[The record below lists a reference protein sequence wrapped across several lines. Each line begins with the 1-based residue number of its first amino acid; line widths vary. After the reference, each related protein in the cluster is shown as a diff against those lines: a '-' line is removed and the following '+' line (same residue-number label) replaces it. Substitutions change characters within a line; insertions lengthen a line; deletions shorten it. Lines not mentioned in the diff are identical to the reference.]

1 MIILTDSREQKP
13 YSFETPSEVGTL
25 KCGDYSLV
33 GGEHL
38 IGVERK
44 TLDDLI
50 GCLSKDRARFERELF
65 KGKSLDY
72 MALVIEG
79 SLSDIIGHKY
89 RSQMEPKAVIQSLI
103 AFSIRY
109 HLPVWFAGSRE
120 HGQRITAS
128 LLEKY
133 AREVEKKHEALSKVA
148 VASKE

>member
-1 MIILTDSREQKP
+1 MILTDTREKRP
-13 YSFETPSEVGTL
+13 YSFETPSQVGTL

-38 IGVERK
+38 ISIERK
-44 TLDDLI
+44 ELNDLI
-50 GCLSKDRARFERELF
+50 GALSKDRARFERELF

-72 MALVIEG
+72 MGLVVEC
-79 SLSDIIGHKY
+79 SLSDIINHNY
-89 RSQMEPKAVIQSLI
+89 RSEMSPKAVVQSLI

-109 HLPVWFAGSRE
+109 RLPIWFAGSRE
-120 HGQRITAS
+120 YGLRITAS